1 MCVTGT
7 GQIFRFD
14 KDHFLVGRRNKNFKM
29 NDLTP
34 CPHSFGAWNNDYDTF
49 IVKRG
54 KRFLEEVNKRLY
66 PEL

>member
-14 KDHFLVGRRNKNFKM
+14 KDLFWPVGEKNFKM
-29 NDLTP
+29 KVLTP
-34 CPHSFGAWNNDYDTF
+34 SPHSFGSWNNDYDTF

-54 KRFLEEVNKRLY
+54 KRILEEVNKRLY